1 MPDDDTMALVDLGY
15 RDLAL
20 LTELLQKERT
30 TLSTSMALP
39 PHVGHFPETVKR
51 IQDIDGTALAH
62 CHNKWCSIGQINMTL
77 DNIQAVRNTIEERV
91 KLELKGP
98 AAVYA
103 AETDDA
109 IAHRR
114 VTRQRGNSKRRK

>member
-1 MPDDDTMALVDLGY
+1 LGY

-20 LTELLQKERT
+20 LTELLQKERN
-30 TLSTSMALP
+30 TLATSLALP

-51 IQDIDGTALAH
+51 IEDIDGRALAH

-77 DNIQAVRNTIEERV
+77 DTIQSARNTIEERV

-103 AETDDA
+103 AEAADA
-109 IAHRR
+109 IAHGR
-114 VTRQRGNSKRRK
+114 VNGLETRDT